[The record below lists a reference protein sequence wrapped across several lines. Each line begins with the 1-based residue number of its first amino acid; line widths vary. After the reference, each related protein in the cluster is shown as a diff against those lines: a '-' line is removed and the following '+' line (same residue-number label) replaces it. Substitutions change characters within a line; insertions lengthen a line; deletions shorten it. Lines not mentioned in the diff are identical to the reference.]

1 MKSITFY
8 HSIICPRC
16 ALARLHLMNLKK
28 EFPDIEINAVE
39 IINNTEAMKS
49 DGVKMFPALVQEGN
63 VLSGFLLTRAAIR
76 TYLTDL

>member
-16 ALARLHLMNLKK
+16 LLARRELKKLQK

-39 IINNTEAMKS
+39 VITNRLAMKE
-49 DGVKMFPALVQEGN
+49 DGVKQFPALVHEGN
-63 VLSGFLLTRAAIR
+63 TLSGFLLTRAAIR
-76 TYLTDL
+76 SYLTDL